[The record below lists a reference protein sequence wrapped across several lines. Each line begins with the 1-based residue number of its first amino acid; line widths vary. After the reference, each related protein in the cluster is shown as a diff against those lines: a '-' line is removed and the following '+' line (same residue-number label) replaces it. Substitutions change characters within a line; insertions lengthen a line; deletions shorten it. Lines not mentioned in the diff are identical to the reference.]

1 MSLRR
6 SSLSI
11 PGNNMRM
18 LAKGADS
25 PADVVVPD
33 LEDSVP
39 PSEKESAREHIREAL
54 KSLDFSGKERA
65 LRVNGL
71 STPFAYR
78 DLVLAVETGVEAVVI
93 PKVESPQDIIF
104 VDQILT
110 HLERDMKA
118 ESMVTIQVLIESARG
133 VQAVDEISRA
143 SGRLTALIFGVGD
156 YIANVGGASFDK
168 IEEAE
173 SMLLY
178 PRSRIVIAAASAG
191 LDALDSVYLNFRD
204 TEGLKIDAMRGFR
217 MGFHGKWAIHPSQID
232 PINEVFTPT
241 LDEFR
246 KAKELVEAYEEA
258 KAKGRGVIVIDNRMV
273 DEANVVLARRQCE
286 MARQLGLWDKLN

>member
-11 PGNNMRM
+11 PGNSIKM
-18 LAKGADS
+18 LGKGAAS

-39 PSEKESAREHIREAL
+39 PSEKESAREQIREAL
-54 KSLDFSGKERA
+54 KSLDFTGKERA

-71 STPFAYR
+71 STPFAYQ

-93 PKVESPQDIIF
+93 PKVESPKDIIF
-104 VDQILT
+104 VDQMLT
-110 HLERDMKA
+110 LLERDMHIA
-118 ESMVTIQVLIESARG
+118 RRTTIQVLIESARG
-133 VQAVDEISRA
+133 VQAVDEISKA
-143 SGRLTALIFGVGD
+143 SGRLSTLIFGVGD
-156 YIANVGGASFDK
+156 YIADIGGASLDK

-191 LDALDSVYLNFRD
+191 IDALDSVYPNFSD
-204 TEGLKIDAMRGFR
+204 AEGLKADARRGFR
-217 MGFHGKWAIHPSQID
+217 MGFHGKWAIHPAQIEV
-232 PINEVFTPT
+232 INEMFTPT
-241 LDEFR
+241 LEELQ
-246 KAKELVEAYEEA
+246 KAKAVVEAYEAA
-258 KAKGRGVIVIDNRMV
+258 KAEGRGVIVIDNRMV

-286 MARQLGLWDKLN
+286 MAKQLGIWDKLN